1 MAKYLRRLL
10 LGLVLLAGASAWATS
25 SPGLLYINGNNLNVT
40 TASASGTV
48 GVVGSVSI
56 PGDTVVVFATLLATS
71 TGVSC
76 ADSNLNPLTA
86 GPSVTYGSDTV
97 YSFYYTVPSTTPA
110 NFRVSWVGNSK
121 AVVQYAEYYGVL
133 SVNASLSPNTAT
145 GVTGNPTITTTTTG
159 PNSYVVCGM
168 AGGNAPAITGTLRE
182 LGGVSLPSMSLIT
195 IDNTAVSAGSVTV
208 TTTDLYAT
216 WGVVALELLYAP
228 APAIVYVGGAKND
241 TTSANT
247 TLTATYTAEVV
258 GDEIVVFVETEVPA
272 GPITVKGN
280 TTSTALTAGPVES
293 TATASI
299 YSFYGPAQAT
309 DTGYVATWTNSSAA
323 SSITLGEYLGVPSV
337 LSSNTNT
344 GTSTSLTIGTATIT
358 YANDWLVAALGDTS
372 GFTVSATAG
381 TLRQQVTASSARQ
394 SLIDNTAATAGAT
407 VAITGSIPSSHLWV
421 ATTLELVAYQAAT
434 AITAVPKMTLLGVGP

>member
-1 MAKYLRRLL
+1 MRLVRTFVFF
-10 LGLVLLAGASAWATS
+10 LGLVLLAGASAWATP
-25 SPGLLYINGNNLNVT
+25 SPGLLYINGGNSSVT
-40 TASASGTV
+40 VAGTFDLV
-48 GVVGSVSI
+48 AATFSI

-76 ADSNLNPLTA
+76 ADNNLNPLTA
-86 GPSVTYGSDTV
+86 GPSVTYGLNTV
-97 YSFYYTVPSTTPA
+97 YSFYYTVPSTTPG
-110 NFRVSWVGNSK
+110 NFKVSWVGNSK

-168 AGGNAPAITGTLRE
+168 AGGTSPAITGTLRE
-182 LGGVSLPSMSLIT
+182 FGFVSAPSMSLAT

-208 TTTDLYAT
+208 TTTTDGLAA

-228 APAIVYVGGAKND
+228 APAIAYSGGTETD
-241 TTSANT
+241 TTSAST
-247 TLTATYTAEVV
+247 TLTATYTATIV

-272 GPITVKGN
+272 GIITVKGN

-299 YSFYGPAQAT
+299 YSFYGPAQAS
-309 DTGYVATWTNSSAA
+309 DTGYVANWTNSSAA
-323 SSITLGEYLGVPSV
+323 SSITLGEYLGVQSV

-358 YANDWLVAALGDTS
+358 HANDWLVAALGDIT

-381 TLRQQVTASSARQ
+381 TLRQQVTASSTHQ

-407 VAITGSIPSSHLWV
+407 VAITGSIPSSHIWV

-434 AITAVPKMTLLGVGP
+434 ATKTMMPVVY

>member
-1 MAKYLRRLL
+1 MPA
-10 LGLVLLAGASAWATS
+10 
-25 SPGLLYINGNNLNVT
+25 SPGLLYISGNN
-40 TASASGTV
+40 ASYSIAGTSGTV
-48 GVVGSVSI
+48 SGTFYI

-110 NFRVSWVGNSK
+110 NFKVSWVGNSK
-121 AVVQYAEYYGVL
+121 AVIQYAEYYGVL

-309 DTGYVATWTNSSAA
+309 DTGYVANWTNSSAA
-323 SSITLGEYLGVPSV
+323 SSITLGEYIGVQSV
-337 LSSNTNT
+337 LNSYTNT
-344 GTSTSLTIGTATIT
+344 ATSTTAQIATTPVIT
-358 YANDWLVAALGDTS
+358 YANDWLVAALGNVS
-372 GFTVSATAG
+372 GAAFTLTNG
-381 TLRQQVTASSARQ
+381 TTRQSVTASATRQ
-394 SLIDNTAATAGAT
+394 MMIDNTGVTAGAT
-407 VAITGSIPSSHLWV
+407 VPISATLANHIWV

-434 AITAVPKMTLLGVGP
+434 SKNTNQLMMMGVGT

>member
-1 MAKYLRRLL
+1 MRLVRTFVFF
-10 LGLVLLAGASAWATS
+10 LGLVLLAGASAWATP
-25 SPGLLYINGNNLNVT
+25 SPGLLYINGGN
-40 TASASGTV
+40 S
-48 GVVGSVSI
+48 SVSTAGTSGIVSGSFYI

-86 GPSVTYGSDTV
+86 GPSVTYGLNTV
-97 YSFYYTVPSTTPA
+97 YSFYYTVPSTTPV
-110 NFRVSWVGNSK
+110 NFKVSWVGNSK

-168 AGGNAPAITGTLRE
+168 AGGTSPAIAGTLRE
-182 LGGVSLPSMSLIT
+182 VGGVSGPSMSLAT

-208 TTTDLYAT
+208 TTTTDGLAA

-228 APAIVYVGGAKND
+228 APAIAYVGGAKND
-241 TTSANT
+241 TTSAST
-247 TLTATYTAEVV
+247 TLTATYTAAIV
-258 GDEIVVFVETEVPA
+258 GDEIAIFVETEVPA
-272 GPITVKGN
+272 GTITVKGN

-309 DTGYVATWTNSSAA
+309 DTGYVANWTNSSAA
-323 SSITLGEYLGVPSV
+323 SSITLGEYIGVQSV

-358 YANDWLVAALGDTS
+358 YANDWLVAALGDIS

-434 AITAVPKMTLLGVGP
+434 ATKTMMPVVY

>member
-1 MAKYLRRLL
+1 
-10 LGLVLLAGASAWATS
+10 
-25 SPGLLYINGNNLNVT
+25 
-40 TASASGTV
+40 
-48 GVVGSVSI
+48 
-56 PGDTVVVFATLLATS
+56 
-71 TGVSC
+71 
-76 ADSNLNPLTA
+76 
-86 GPSVTYGSDTV
+86 
-97 YSFYYTVPSTTPA
+97 
-110 NFRVSWVGNSK
+110 
-121 AVVQYAEYYGVL
+121 
-133 SVNASLSPNTAT
+133 
-145 GVTGNPTITTTTTG
+145 
-159 PNSYVVCGM
+159 
-168 AGGNAPAITGTLRE
+168 
-182 LGGVSLPSMSLIT
+182 MSLIT

-309 DTGYVATWTNSSAA
+309 DTGYVANWTNSSAA
-323 SSITLGEYLGVPSV
+323 SSITLGEYIGVQSV

-358 YANDWLVAALGDTS
+358 YANDWLVAALGDIT

-381 TLRQQVTASSARQ
+381 TLRQQVTASATHQ